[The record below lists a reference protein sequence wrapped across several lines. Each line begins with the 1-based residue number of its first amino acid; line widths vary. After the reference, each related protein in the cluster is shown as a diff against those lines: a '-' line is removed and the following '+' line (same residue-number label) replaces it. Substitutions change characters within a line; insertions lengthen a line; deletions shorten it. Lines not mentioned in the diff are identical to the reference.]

1 MCEYDLQM
9 AAIRDPDPDV
19 QLHQTA
25 RDGPS
30 PGPLTARTV
39 APHSAPGKCWL
50 EWHSAAA
57 GDLTAATEAAQP
69 TAPTWRVGRWRRR
82 TNAKWSRP

>member
-1 MCEYDLQM
+1 M

-82 TNAKWSRP
+82 TNA